1 MLYNT
6 DKKVKLSIDTLLTQN
21 ARNVSNFMTKSQYDL
36 KTVEAMDEAWNDIE
50 QKIRDLDE
58 EFYKVIRN
66 QDD

>member
-1 MLYNT
+1 
-6 DKKVKLSIDTLLTQN
+6 
-21 ARNVSNFMTKSQYDL
+21 MTKSQYDL